1 LSAPFTAKPYTARP
15 FAAEPL
21 PQRDPSLDVSQ
32 NHYWRY
38 HRLEPLLAA
47 KQPVTDSVD
56 EDLFIAVHQVCEIAF
71 HQMVIDLERGLDALR
86 IAFAEPVDPL
96 GNASEA
102 AYFLRRVIHFW
113 DVVNRTMPILNGM
126 RGFAEFRTGIGP
138 GSGFQSWQ
146 FRHVEIMSGVR
157 KVYWKGGTADAEGR
171 PHVAET
177 EFEKRFG
184 SDIQAWL
191 SKHEQHSLLH
201 YWQVLRGRNSDIAVL
216 RQSDHANELIHLLQ
230 RYEAAQ
236 KLFHSAHIA
245 LAVRQLGIVGVE
257 IGTGG
262 TSFKDYLQTYGREY
276 APLFAGL
283 PETAPVHAA
292 I

>member
-1 LSAPFTAKPYTARP
+1 MP
-15 FAAEPL
+15 FAKDNPAYAAKAL

-56 EDLFIAVHQVCEIAF
+56 EDLFIAVHQVCEISF
-71 HQMVIDLERGLDALR
+71 HQMVIDLERVLDALK
-86 IAFAEPVDPL
+86 IAFHEPARPL
-96 GNASEA
+96 GDVSEA

-113 DVVNRTMPILNGM
+113 DVVNRAMPVLNGM

-146 FRHVEIMSGVR
+146 FRHIEIMSGIR
-157 KVYWKGGTADAEGR
+157 GVYWKGGTNDAEGR
-171 PHVAET
+171 PHIAET
-177 EFEKRFG
+177 EFERRFG
-184 SDIQAWL
+184 AEVRAWL
-191 SKHEQHSLLH
+191 ERHERHSLRF
-201 YWQVLRGRNSDIAVL
+201 YWEELRGRAPDIGAL
-216 RQSDHANELIHLLQ
+216 RGSEDASELISLLQ

-236 KLFHSAHIA
+236 RLFHQSHLA

-262 TSFKDYLQTYGREY
+262 SSFKDYLARYGKEI
-276 APLFAGL
+276 APLFDGL
-283 PETAPVHAA
+283 PETLPVG
-292 I
+292 

>member
-1 LSAPFTAKPYTARP
+1 LPVPYVARP
-15 FAAEPL
+15 M
-21 PQRDPSLDVSQ
+21 PQRDPALDVSQ

-56 EDLFIAVHQVCEIAF
+56 EDLFIAVHQVCEISF
-71 HQMVIDLERGLDALR
+71 HQMVLDMERALDALR
-86 IAFAEPVDPL
+86 EAY
-96 GNASEA
+96 GASERPVGDVA
-102 AYFLRRVIHFW
+102 EAGYFLRRVIHFW

-146 FRHVEIMSGVR
+146 FRHIEIMSGIR
-157 KVYWKGGTADAEGR
+157 GIYWKGGTNDAEGR

-177 EFEKRFG
+177 EFDRKFG
-184 SDIQAWL
+184 PDIARWL
-191 SKHEQHSLLH
+191 HAHESHSLRF
-201 YWQVLRGRNSDIAVL
+201 YWDILRNRAPLEVL
-216 RQSDHANELIHLLQ
+216 RQSDNAQELMTLFQ

-236 KLFHSAHIA
+236 KLFHGAHLA
-245 LAVRQLGIVGVE
+245 LAVRQLAIVGVE

-262 TSFKDYLQTYGREY
+262 SSFKDYLARYGKDI
-276 APLFAGL
+276 APLFEGL
-283 PETAPVHAA
+283 PESAGTAVTQQS
-292 I
+292 